1 MIFKS
6 HGLFTPDWPRYAI
19 LAHLAFWLS
28 SAALV
33 AAIAAG
39 AAGLVPGRVGIFL
52 FVIWLFSALLFGG
65 AALMSGK
72 VYVGKQVF
80 ARVPTTGL
88 PARMVGGFVV
98 AAAGAL
104 LLFGYMLTT
113 VHSG

>member
-1 MIFKS
+1 MS
-6 HGLFTPDWPRYAI
+6 VNMRPLFTPDWPRYAI
-19 LAHLAFWLS
+19 LAHLASWLS

-39 AAGLVPGRVGIFL
+39 AAGLVSASVAIFV
-52 FVIWLFSALLFGG
+52 FVVWLFTALLLGG

-72 VYVGKQVF
+72 VYLSGQVF

-88 PARMVGGFVV
+88 PARMVGGFLV

-104 LLFGYMLTT
+104 LFFGYALTT
-113 VHSG
+113 MNGH